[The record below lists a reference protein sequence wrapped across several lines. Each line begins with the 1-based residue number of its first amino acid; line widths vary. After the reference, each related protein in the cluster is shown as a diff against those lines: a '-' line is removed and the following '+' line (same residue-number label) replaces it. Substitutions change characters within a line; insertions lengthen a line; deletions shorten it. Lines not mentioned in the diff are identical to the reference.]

1 MERSYLVTV
10 AIPTRNRPQKLMH
23 ALRSCVAQHSPIF
36 QYIAVDNASEHE
48 TALVCSQF
56 AFDSRFKYCRYDDH
70 ASINEQFSRCVR
82 NADGKW
88 IVIVGDDDALYPDF
102 FSQLES
108 LILSNEDDVSLISW
122 ELGQYRWPCF
132 KQHEA
137 NRLFVAG
144 VTPRRQDIQ
153 PTRAGCTSDYIYHV
167 HKSGLKSIYPS
178 PGIYHRAIK
187 LDLVHQLV
195 AKHGWSNVF
204 FHSPDISMQVHLAYS
219 GLMYKHV
226 FLPLT
231 LNGYSFDST
240 GSAFAGN
247 DAAEVA
253 KRYIGENPAM
263 VSDFFDFFPFF
274 NRSLHDPVFSEVLGT
289 WLVFVKTAQLYSCKP
304 PAPSLYI
311 KSEIN
316 NARKL
321 APSLRLAMKQ
331 QLIQIAQVESIDIP
345 SSLLATFDE
354 SAPSSS
360 LPGDNIH
367 TYILSAGKNNASR
380 QELFRYSFT
389 RFSTD
394 LSQAGISNAFDA
406 SIFAYVK
413 FLTTPT
419 IS

>member
-10 AIPTRNRPQKLMH
+10 AIPTRNRPEKLKH

-36 QYIAVDNASEHE
+36 QYIAIDNASEPE

-56 AFDSRFKYCRYDDH
+56 AFDARFKYCRYDDH

-82 NADGKW
+82 NANGKW

-108 LILSNEDDVSLISW
+108 LIQTNVDDIALISW

-132 KQHEA
+132 NQNEA
-137 NRLFVAG
+137 NRLSVAG
-144 VTPRRQDIQ
+144 VAPRRPDHQ
-153 PTRAGCTSDYIYHV
+153 PTRAGCTADFIGHV

-187 LDLVHQLV
+187 LDLVHHLV

-204 FHSPDISMQVHLAYS
+204 FHSPDISMQVHLVYS
-219 GLMYKHV
+219 GFLYKHV

-231 LNGYSFDST
+231 LSGYSANST

-247 DAAEVA
+247 DAVDVA
-253 KRYIGENPAM
+253 KRYIAENPAL
-263 VSDFFDFFPFF
+263 VSDFFDLFPFF

-289 WLVFVKTAQLYSCKP
+289 WLVFVKTAQLYSCEP
-304 PAPSLYI
+304 PALSLYI

-321 APSLRLAMKQ
+321 APSLRVAMKQ
-331 QLIQIAQVESIDIP
+331 QLIQIAQVENIDIP
-345 SSLLATFDE
+345 SSLLAAFDE
-354 SAPSSS
+354 NAPSSS
-360 LPGDNIH
+360 LPGDSID
-367 TYILSAGKNNASR
+367 TYTLSAGKNNLSC
-380 QELFRYSFT
+380 QELFRYSFM

-394 LSQAGISNAFDA
+394 LSQVGISNAFDA

-413 FLTTPT
+413 FLTTPAT
-419 IS
+419 S